1 MKVLIQR
8 VKKASVT
15 IENKLYSEI
24 ESGILALVGMNTG
37 DDESV
42 FERMFN
48 KITKLRIFEDS
59 EDKMNLSVSDLDY
72 GVLLVPNFT
81 IYADARKG
89 NRPSFAMGAKPDEAR
104 ESFNNFVKYAKE
116 HYPKVESGVFQADMK
131 VELLNDGP
139 ITILL
144 DSDKLF

>member
-1 MKVLIQR
+1 MRVVLQR
-8 VKKASVT
+8 VAYASVKVDGQ
-15 IENKLYSEI
+15 IAGSIDK
-24 ESGILALVGMNTG
+24 GILALVGMNTG
-37 DDESV
+37 DDQKT
-42 FERMFN
+42 FEWMFN
-48 KITKLRIFEDS
+48 KLKNIRIFEDS
-59 EDKMNLSVSDLDY
+59 EDKMNMSIADLGY
-72 GVLLVPNFT
+72 GLLLVPNFT

-104 ESFNNFVKYAKE
+104 EGFNAFVEYAKRN
-116 HYPKVESGVFQADMK
+116 YDKVESGIFQADMK

>member
-1 MKVLIQR
+1 MRLVLQR
-8 VKKASVT
+8 VAHASVT
-15 IENKLYSEI
+15 IDGEVVGKI
-24 ESGILALVGMNTG
+24 DKGILALVGMNTG

-48 KITKLRIFEDS
+48 KITKLRSFEDS

>member
-1 MKVLIQR
+1 
-8 VKKASVT
+8 
-15 IENKLYSEI
+15 
-24 ESGILALVGMNTG
+24 
-37 DDESV
+37 
-42 FERMFN
+42 
-48 KITKLRIFEDS
+48 
-59 EDKMNLSVSDLDY
+59 MNLSVSDLDY

-131 VELLNDGP
+131 VEFLNDGP